1 MAGMLSCA
9 FSYRSENPDVAQT
22 RMSSK
27 SINISVSTL

>member
-22 RMSSK
+22 RSSK
-27 SINISVSTL
+27 SINISVSIL